1 MNVLVWTTGAARF
14 ADWSAQRGWRPTMAG
29 LLRVV
34 AALVPM
40 LAPFPAYGQDLQ
52 PLPEVR
58 APVVDST
65 KTLTS
70 DQIERLSLELR
81 AFEQRKGSQISVVF
95 VPTTRPESIEQYSIR
110 LAERVKAGR
119 SKVDDGVLILVAI
132 QDRKTRIEV
141 GYGLEGA
148 IPDIVAN
155 QIRREVMNPYFRN
168 NDFHGGVRAGVEAL
182 IKRIDGESLPPAWQE
197 ETGSREPNDLMSWVV
212 VAIVVIV
219 GLGGFLRRI
228 FGRFIASGLVA
239 SIAGGGAW
247 MLTSAAAIGGLVG
260 VLAFV
265 LSLLML
271 GRVFD
276 FRSGRG
282 GHRGGWSAG
291 SGGGSW
297 SGGGMSSSDWSGG
310 GGGFGG
316 GGASGSWDD

>member
-1 MNVLVWTTGAARF
+1 M
-14 ADWSAQRGWRPTMAG
+14 
-29 LLRVV
+29 LRVV
-34 AALVPM
+34 AAFVPM
-40 LAPFPAYGQDLQ
+40 LALLPAYAQDLQ

-65 KTLTS
+65 KTLTI
-70 DQIERLSLELR
+70 DQVERLSALLR
-81 AFEQRKGSQISVVF
+81 AFEQRKGSQISIVF

-119 SKVDDGVLILVAI
+119 SKVDDGVLILVAV

-155 QIRREVMNPYFRN
+155 QIRREVINPYFRN
-168 NDFHGGVRAGVEAL
+168 NDFYGGVRAGAEAL
-182 IKRIDGESLPPAWQE
+182 IKRIDGESLPPAWHE
-197 ETGSREPNDLMSWVV
+197 EAGSREPNDLMRWVV
-212 VAIVVIV
+212 VAIVMIV
-219 GLGGFLRRI
+219 ALGGFLRRI
-228 FGRFIASGLVA
+228 FGRFIASGVVA

-247 MLTSAAAIGGLVG
+247 MLTSVAAIGGLAG
-260 VLAFV
+260 VLAFG

-276 FRSGRG
+276 FGSGRG

-297 SGGGMSSSDWSGG
+297 SGGGSSSGDWSGG

>member
-1 MNVLVWTTGAARF
+1 MIASMWTTGKAFFAASG
-14 ADWSAQRGWRPTMAG
+14 AHGGWRRTFAA
-29 LLRVV
+29 LLWVV
-34 AALVPM
+34 AAIAPM
-40 LAPFPAYGQDLQ
+40 LTPLPAYAQDLQ

-58 APVVDST
+58 ARVVDST
-65 KTLTS
+65 KTLTL
-70 DQIERLSLELR
+70 DQVERLSIELR
-81 AFEQRKGSQISVVF
+81 AFEERKGSQISIVF

-119 SKVDDGVLILVAI
+119 SKVDDGVLILVAV

-168 NDFHGGVRAGVEAL
+168 NDFYGGVRAGAAAL
-182 IKRIDGESLPPAWQE
+182 IKRIDGESLPPAWHE
-197 ETGSREPNDLMSWVV
+197 EASSREPSDLMSWVV
-212 VAIVVIV
+212 VAMVMVV
-219 GLGGFLRRI
+219 GLSGLLRRI
-228 FGRFIASGLVA
+228 FGRFITSGLVA
-239 SIAGGGAW
+239 SIAGGGVW
-247 MLTSAAAIGGLVG
+247 MHTSVVAIGGLVG

-271 GRVFD
+271 GRVFQ
-276 FRSGRG
+276 SGRG
-282 GHRGGWSAG
+282 GHLGGWSAG

-297 SGGGMSSSDWSGG
+297 SGGGSSSNDWSGG